1 MRALPGGESV
11 RETVPKPVPKT
22 VPLAGLAALCLAVT
36 ACTNSGSSGTANT
49 AASGNNTAAAQQVAN
64 PSASAGPACTSKTYG
79 GGVSQLN
86 ITDGKTVVGFSQSE
100 STSNPFRAT
109 ETKSI
114 EDQAKSLG
122 VKLIERNANA
132 DVNAQNSQIEDMI
145 AQGAQVLI
153 VAPEN
158 SAGLGPALGEAK
170 AKKIPVLTIDRT
182 VVGAACTDFIA
193 FIGSN
198 FYGQAQIAADD
209 LDQATGGTAKV
220 AILSGTP
227 GNNVS
232 TDRTN
237 GFTAELQSKYP
248 NMTVVASQT
257 ANFDQTDGQK
267 VMEQLLQ
274 AHPEINAVYAE
285 NDEMA
290 LGAIQAITA
299 AGKTPGK
306 DVKIVSIDGIQQAVQ
321 DVAAGKVFA
330 DIETNPRFGPLAF
343 QSLQN
348 FYGAVGVQAKVIIKD
363 NHFNAANAQSALSG
377 GLVY

>member
-1 MRALPGGESV
+1 MNPTLRAK
-11 RETVPKPVPKT
+11 TPVAA
-22 VPLAGLAALCLAVT
+22 LLAAGLCLTAA
-36 ACTNSGSSGTANT
+36 ACTNAGSTTASGGSS
-49 AASGNNTAAAQQVAN
+49 ASAENSAAAQQVVS
-64 PSASAGPACTSKTYG
+64 PSASAAGPACTYQSYG
-79 GGVSQLN
+79 GGVPKLD
-86 ITDGKTVVGFSQSE
+86 ITDGRTIVGFSQSE

-109 ETKSI
+109 ETSSI
-114 EDQAKSLG
+114 EAQAKKLG

-145 AQGAQVLI
+145 AQGAKVLS

-158 SAGLGPALGEAK
+158 SDGLGPALAQAK

-182 VVGAACTDFIA
+182 VTGSACSDFVA

-209 LDQATGGTAKV
+209 LAGATDSTAHV

-237 GFTAELQSKYP
+237 GFLDEVKAKYP
-248 NMTVVASQT
+248 NIQVVASQT
-257 ANFDQTDGQK
+257 GNFDQTDGQK

-274 AHPEINAVYAE
+274 AHPDINAVYAE

-290 LGAIQAITA
+290 LGAIQAIRS

-306 DVKIVSIDGIQQAVQ
+306 DIKIVSIDGIQQAVQ
-321 DVAAGKVFA
+321 DVVAGQLVA

-343 QSLQN
+343 QSLQDL
-348 FYGAVGVQAKVIIKD
+348 YGGTGVQSKVIIKD
-363 NHFNAANAQSALSG
+363 GHFTSANAQQALAQ

>member
-1 MRALPGGESV
+1 MFATLRAKAVSAAVL
-11 RETVPKPVPKT
+11 T
-22 VPLAGLAALCLAVT
+22 AGLCLTAT
-36 ACTNSGSSGTANT
+36 ACTNSGNDSGQGAPS
-49 AASGNNTAAAQQVAN
+49 ASASDNAAAAQQT
-64 PSASAGPACTSKTYG
+64 SAPTASSSGPGCTYQNYG
-79 GGVSQLN
+79 GGVPKLD

-114 EDQAKSLG
+114 EDQAKKLG

-145 AQGAQVLI
+145 AQGAKVLV

-158 SAGLGPALGEAK
+158 SDGLGPALAQAK

-182 VVGAACTDFIA
+182 VTGTACSDFVS

-209 LDQATGGTAKV
+209 LASASNGTAHV
-220 AILSGTP
+220 AILTGTP
-227 GNNVS
+227 GNNVT
-232 TDRTN
+232 TDRTK
-237 GFTAELQSKYP
+237 GFQDQVKAKYP
-248 NMTVVASQT
+248 NMRIVASQT
-257 ANFDQTDGQK
+257 GNFAQTDGQR

-274 AHPEINAVYAE
+274 AHSDINAVYAE

-290 LGAIQAITA
+290 LGAIQAIKS

-306 DVKIVSIDGIQQAVQ
+306 DVKIVSIDGIQQMVQNVAGGQAV
-321 DVAAGKVFA
+321 A

-343 QSLQN
+343 QSLQD
-348 FYGAVGVQAKVIIKD
+348 FYGTAGVPDKVIIKD
-363 NHFNAANAQSALSG
+363 GHFTPADAKQALDQ

>member
-1 MRALPGGESV
+1 MNVSLRAKSLTAAV
-11 RETVPKPVPKT
+11 LT
-22 VPLAGLAALCLAVT
+22 AGLCLTAT
-36 ACTNSGSSGTANT
+36 ACTNSGSSSDDASASSTNT
-49 AASGNNTAAAQQVAN
+49 GAAQQVVS
-64 PSASAGPACTSKTYG
+64 PTDSAAGPGCTYQRYG
-79 GGVSQLN
+79 GGVAKLD
-86 ITDGKTVVGFSQSE
+86 ITDGSTVVGFSQSE

-114 EDQAKSLG
+114 EAQAKQLG

-145 AQGAQVLI
+145 AQGAKALI

-158 SAGLGPALGEAK
+158 SDGLGPALSQAK

-182 VVGAACTDFIA
+182 VTGTACADFIA

-209 LDQATGGTAKV
+209 LNTATGGTAQV
-220 AILSGTP
+220 AILTGTP
-227 GNNVS
+227 GNNVT
-232 TDRTN
+232 TDRTK
-237 GFTAELQSKYP
+237 GFQDQVKAKYP
-248 NMTVVASQT
+248 NMKVVASQT
-257 ANFDQTDGQK
+257 GNFDQTDGQK

-274 AHPEINAVYAE
+274 AHSGINAVYAE

-290 LGAIQAITA
+290 LGAIQAIKS

-306 DVKIVSIDGIQQAVQ
+306 DIKIVSIDGIQQMVQNVSNGLAV
-321 DVAAGKVFA
+321 A

-343 QSLQN
+343 QALQS
-348 FYGAVGVQAKVIIKD
+348 FYGTTGVQDKVIIKD
-363 NHFNAANAQSALSG
+363 GHFTVQNAQQALAQ

>member
-1 MRALPGGESV
+1 MYATLRAKAVTAAVL
-11 RETVPKPVPKT
+11 T
-22 VPLAGLAALCLAVT
+22 AGLCLTAT
-36 ACTNSGSSGTANT
+36 ACTNSGNDSGKDTST
-49 AASGNNTAAAQQVAN
+49 SAAADNTAAAQQTAS
-64 PSASAGPACTSKTYG
+64 PTASATGPACTYQNYG
-79 GGVSQLN
+79 GGVPKLD

-114 EDQAKSLG
+114 EQEAKKLG

-145 AQGAQVLI
+145 AQGAKALI

-158 SAGLGPALGEAK
+158 SDGLGPALAQAK

-182 VVGAACTDFIA
+182 VTGTACSDFIS

-209 LDQATGGTAKV
+209 LAGATGQSAHV
-220 AILSGTP
+220 AILTGTP
-227 GNNVS
+227 GNDVT
-232 TDRTN
+232 TDRTK
-237 GFTAELQSKYP
+237 GFQDEVKAKYP
-248 NMTVVASQT
+248 NIKVVASQT
-257 ANFDQTDGQK
+257 GNFDQTDGQK

-274 AHPEINAVYAE
+274 AHSDINAVFAE

-290 LGAIQAITA
+290 LGAIQAIRS

-306 DVKIVSIDGIQQAVQ
+306 DVKIVSIDGISQMVQ
-321 DVAAGKVFA
+321 NVASGLSVA

-343 QSLQN
+343 QSLQD
-348 FYGAVGVQAKVIIKD
+348 FYGTAGVQDKVIIKD
-363 NHFNAANAQSALSG
+363 GHFTASNAKQALDQ

>member
-1 MRALPGGESV
+1 MNASFRVKAMTAAVL
-11 RETVPKPVPKT
+11 T
-22 VPLAGLAALCLAVT
+22 AGLCLSAS
-36 ACTNSGSSGTANT
+36 ACTKSSSSSDGAAPSTSNS
-49 AASGNNTAAAQQVAN
+49 AAAQQVATPTGS
-64 PSASAGPACTSKTYG
+64 PSGPACTYQRYA
-79 GGVSQLN
+79 GGVPKVD
-86 ITDGKTVVGFSQSE
+86 ITDGKTIVGFSQSE

-109 ETKSI
+109 ETKTI
-114 EDQAKSLG
+114 EAQAKQLG

-145 AQGAQVLI
+145 AQGAKALI

-158 SAGLGPALGEAK
+158 SAGLGPALAQAK

-182 VVGAACTDFIA
+182 VTGSACTDFIA

-209 LDQATGGTAKV
+209 LASATGGTAHV
-220 AILSGTP
+220 AILTGTP
-227 GNNVS
+227 GNNVT
-232 TDRTN
+232 TDRTK
-237 GFTAELQSKYP
+237 GFQDQVAAKYP
-248 NMTVVASQT
+248 NMKIVASQT
-257 ANFDQTDGQK
+257 GNFAQTDGQK

-274 AHPEINAVYAE
+274 AHSDINAVYAE

-290 LGAIQAITA
+290 LGAIQAIRA

-321 DVAAGKVFA
+321 DVAAGQIAA

-343 QSLQN
+343 QSLQD
-348 FYGAVGVQAKVIIKD
+348 FYGTTGVQDKVIIKD
-363 NHFNAANAQSALSG
+363 GHFTAANAKQALSQ

>member
-1 MRALPGGESV
+1 MNATPRV
-11 RETVPKPVPKT
+11 RTAIAAVMTVGLT
-22 VPLAGLAALCLAVT
+22 LAAS
-36 ACTNSGSSGTANT
+36 ACTNSGSTSSGSSSSSSAV
-49 AASGNNTAAAQQVAN
+49 ANNTAAAQQVAS
-64 PSASAGPACTSKTYG
+64 PSGTATGPACTYTTYA
-79 GGVSQLN
+79 GGVPKLN
-86 ITDGKTVVGFSQSE
+86 VADGKTIVGFSQSE

-114 EDQAKSLG
+114 ENQARTLG

-158 SAGLGPALGEAK
+158 SDGLGPALAQAK

-182 VVGAACTDFIA
+182 VTGTACTDFIA

-209 LDQATGGTAKV
+209 VAAATGGSGKV

-232 TDRTN
+232 ADRTK
-237 GFTAELQSKYP
+237 GFTDQLAAKYP
-248 NMTVVASQT
+248 NLAVVASQT

-267 VMEQLLQ
+267 VMEQMLQ
-274 AHPEINAVYAE
+274 AHPDITAVYAE
-285 NDEMA
+285 NDGMA
-290 LGAIQAITA
+290 LGALQAIRS

-306 DVKIVSIDGIQQAVQ
+306 DIKVVSIDGIQQAVQ
-321 DVAAGKVFA
+321 DVASGQVAA

-343 QSLQN
+343 QSLQD
-348 FYGAVGVQAKVIIKD
+348 FFGTTGVQPKVIIKD
-363 NHFNAANAQSALSG
+363 NHFTPANAQQALAQ

>member
-1 MRALPGGESV
+1 MNAFPRGGA
-11 RETVPKPVPKT
+11 VPAAAV
-22 VPLAGLAALCLAVT
+22 LAALCLAAS
-36 ACTNSGSSGTANT
+36 ACTNSGTGSAANT
-49 AASGNNTAAAQQVAN
+49 AAGANDSAAAQQVAG
-64 PSASAGPACTSKTYG
+64 SGTGAGPGCTYQSYA
-79 GGVSQLN
+79 GGVPKLD

-114 EDQAKSLG
+114 EDQASKLG

-145 AQGAQVLI
+145 AQGAQALI

-158 SAGLGPALGEAK
+158 SAGLGPALAQAK

-182 VVGAACTDFIA
+182 VTGTACSDFIA

-198 FYGQAQIAADD
+198 FSGQARIAADD
-209 LDQATGGTAKV
+209 LASATGSSAKV
-220 AILSGTP
+220 AVLSGTP

-237 GFTAELQSKYP
+237 GFTAELQAKYP
-248 NMTVVASQT
+248 NMSVVASQT

-267 VMEQLLQ
+267 VMEQMLQ

-321 DVAAGKVFA
+321 DVAGGQVFA

-343 QSLQN
+343 QSLQD
-348 FYGAVGVQAKVIIKD
+348 FYGTTGVPAKVIIKD
-363 NHFNAANAQSALSG
+363 NHFTGGNAQSALSG

>member
-1 MRALPGGESV
+1 MTALARGKAVPG
-11 RETVPKPVPKT
+11 
-22 VPLAGLAALCLAVT
+22 AALAALCLAAT
-36 ACTNSGSSGTANT
+36 ACTNSGNSGGANT
-49 AASGNNTAAAQQVAN
+49 AATANNAAAAQQVAN
-64 PSASAGPACTSKTYG
+64 PSASAGPACTYQGYG
-79 GGVSQLN
+79 GGVPPLN
-86 ITDGKTVVGFSQSE
+86 ITDGKTIVGFSQSE

-132 DVNAQNSQIEDMI
+132 DVNAQNLQIQDMI
-145 AQGAQVLI
+145 AQGARALI

-158 SAGLGPALGEAK
+158 SAGLGPALAAAK

-182 VVGAACTDFIA
+182 VTGAACSDFIA

-209 LDQATGGTAKV
+209 LSQATGGSAKV

-237 GFTAELQSKYP
+237 GFTAQLQAKYP

-257 ANFDQTDGQK
+257 ANFDETDGQK

-299 AGKTPGK
+299 AGKSPGK

-321 DVAAGKVFA
+321 DVAAGKIFA

-343 QSLQN
+343 QSLRD
-348 FYGAVGVQAKVIIKD
+348 FYGSAGVQSKVIIKD
-363 NHFNAANAQSALSG
+363 NHFTSANAQSALSG

>member
-1 MRALPGGESV
+1 MTATTLRKA
-11 RETVPKPVPKT
+11 VPAT
-22 VPLAGLAALCLAVT
+22 ALAAVLCLGVS
-36 ACTNSGSSGTANT
+36 ACTKASTTSDGSSSS
-49 AASGNNTAAAQQVAN
+49 AAAADTAAAQQVVT
-64 PSASAGPACTSKTYG
+64 PSASAGPGCTASTYAG
-79 GGVSQLN
+79 GAPALN
-86 ITDGKTVVGFSQSE
+86 IADGKTVVGFSQSE

-145 AQGAQVLI
+145 AQGAKVLI

-158 SAGLGPALGEAK
+158 SDGLGPALAQAK

-182 VVGAACTDFIA
+182 VTGTACSDFIA

-209 LDQATGGTAKV
+209 LGKATGGTGSV

-232 TDRTN
+232 TDRTK
-237 GFTAELQSKYP
+237 GFTDEIKAKFPGLK
-248 NMTVVASQT
+248 VVASQT

-267 VMEQLLQ
+267 VTEQLLQ
-274 AHPEINAVYAE
+274 AHPDITAVYAE

-290 LGAIQAITA
+290 FGALQAIKS

-306 DVKIVSIDGIQQAVQ
+306 DIKVVSIDGTQQAVQ
-321 DVAAGKVFA
+321 DVIAGQLVA

-343 QSLQN
+343 QSLQD
-348 FYGAVGVQAKVIIKD
+348 FFGTTGVQPNVIIKD
-363 NHFNAANAQSALSG
+363 GHFTADNAKDALAQ

>member
-1 MRALPGGESV
+1 MNTFPRGNTAPAAAL
-11 RETVPKPVPKT
+11 
-22 VPLAGLAALCLAVT
+22 AAALCLAVS
-36 ACTNSGSSGTANT
+36 ACTNSGTTG
-49 AASGNNTAAAQQVAN
+49 AASTSAANNSAAAQQVASS
-64 PSASAGPACTSKTYG
+64 SASAGPACTYQSYG
-79 GGVSQLN
+79 GGVSKLD

-114 EDQAKSLG
+114 EDQAKTLG

-132 DVNAQNSQIEDMI
+132 DVNAQNSQIESMI
-145 AQGAQVLI
+145 AQGAQALI

-158 SAGLGPALGEAK
+158 SAGLGPALAQAK

-182 VVGAACTDFIA
+182 VTGAACTDFIA

-209 LDQATGGTAKV
+209 LAAATGSSAKV

-237 GFTAELQSKYP
+237 GFTAQLQAKYP

-274 AHPEINAVYAE
+274 AHPEITALYAE

-290 LGAIQAITA
+290 LGAIQAITS

-321 DVAAGKVFA
+321 DVAAGKIFA

-343 QSLQN
+343 QSLQD
-348 FYGAVGVQAKVIIKD
+348 FYGTTGVQPKVIIKD
-363 NHFNAANAQSALSG
+363 NHFTSANAQSALSG

>member
-1 MRALPGGESV
+1 MNATLRANAATAAMLA
-11 RETVPKPVPKT
+11 
-22 VPLAGLAALCLAVT
+22 AGLCLTAT
-36 ACTNSGSSGTANT
+36 ACTNSGSTT
-49 AASGNNTAAAQQVAN
+49 AASGSQAPSAANSAGAQQVES
-64 PSASAGPACTSKTYG
+64 PSAAPTGSGCTYRSYA
-79 GGVSQLN
+79 GGVPRLSLA
-86 ITDGKTVVGFSQSE
+86 GGATVVGFSQSE

-114 EDQAKSLG
+114 EDEAKRLG
-122 VKLIERNANA
+122 IKLIERNANA

-145 AQGAQVLI
+145 AQGAKALI

-158 SAGLGPALGEAK
+158 SDGLGPALAQAK

-182 VVGAACTDFIA
+182 VTGTACQDFIA

-209 LDQATGGTAKV
+209 LAGATHAQAHI
-220 AILSGTP
+220 AILQGTP

-232 TDRTN
+232 ADRTK
-237 GFTAELQSKYP
+237 GFTDQLAAKYT
-248 NMTVVASQT
+248 NMKVVASQT
-257 ANFDQTDGQK
+257 GNFDQTDGQK

-274 AHPEINAVYAE
+274 AHPDINAVYAE
-285 NDEMA
+285 NDAMA
-290 LGAIQAITA
+290 LGAIQAIRS

-306 DVKIVSIDGIQQAVQ
+306 DIKIVSIDGIQQAVQ
-321 DVAAGKVFA
+321 GVANGQLAA

-343 QSLQN
+343 QSLQD
-348 FYGAVGVQAKVIIKD
+348 FFGATGVQPKVIIKD
-363 NHFNAANAQSALSG
+363 GHFTSANAQQALAQ

>member
-1 MRALPGGESV
+1 MTATTLRKA
-11 RETVPKPVPKT
+11 VPVT
-22 VPLAGLAALCLAVT
+22 ALAAVLCLGLSS
-36 ACTNSGSSGTANT
+36 CTKASTTS
-49 AASGNNTAAAQQVAN
+49 AASTGSASAANSAAAQQVVT
-64 PSASAGPACTSKTYG
+64 PSASAGPGCTASTYA
-79 GGVSQLN
+79 GGVPALN

-100 STSNPFRAT
+100 ATSNPFRAT

-114 EDQAKSLG
+114 EDQAKTLG

-145 AQGAQVLI
+145 AQGAKVLI

-158 SAGLGPALGEAK
+158 SDGLGPALAQAK
-170 AKKIPVLTIDRT
+170 AKKIPVLTIDRSVT
-182 VVGAACTDFIA
+182 GTACSDFIA

-209 LDQATGGTAKV
+209 VATATGGTGKV

-232 TDRTN
+232 TDRTK
-237 GFTAELQSKYP
+237 GFTDQLAAKYP
-248 NMTVVASQT
+248 NLSVVASQT

-267 VMEQLLQ
+267 VMEQMLQ
-274 AHPEINAVYAE
+274 AHPDITAVYAE
-285 NDEMA
+285 NDGMA
-290 LGAIQAITA
+290 LGALQAIKS
-299 AGKTPGK
+299 AGKTAGK
-306 DVKIVSIDGIQQAVQ
+306 DIKVVSIDGIQQAVQ
-321 DVAAGKVFA
+321 DVVSGQLAA

-343 QSLQN
+343 QSLQD
-348 FYGAVGVQAKVIIKD
+348 FFGTTGVQPKVIIKD
-363 NHFNAANAQSALSG
+363 NHFTPANAKDALSQ

>member
-1 MRALPGGESV
+1 MHANSRNRSA
-11 RETVPKPVPKT
+11 
-22 VPLAGLAALCLAVT
+22 LAAVLAAGLCLAAS
-36 ACTNSGSSGTANT
+36 ACTSSGNDSTAGAST
-49 AASGNNTAAAQQVAN
+49 SSAASAAADNTAAAQQVVS
-64 PSASAGPACTSKTYG
+64 PSASATGAGCTYQTYG
-79 GGVSQLN
+79 GGVPQLN
-86 ITDGKTVVGFSQSE
+86 ITDGKTIVGFSQSE
-100 STSNPFRAT
+100 STTNPFRAT

-145 AQGAQVLI
+145 AQGAKALI

-158 SAGLGPALGEAK
+158 SDGLGPALAEAK
-170 AKKIPVLTIDRT
+170 SKKIPVLTIDRT
-182 VVGAACTDFIA
+182 VNGTACSDFIA

-209 LDQATGGTAKV
+209 LAGATNGTANV
-220 AILSGTP
+220 AILTGTP
-227 GNNVS
+227 GNNVT

-237 GFTAELQSKYP
+237 GFQAEIKAKYP
-248 NMTVVASQT
+248 NIKVVASQT
-257 ANFDQTDGQK
+257 GNFDQTDAQK

-274 AHPEINAVYAE
+274 AHSNINAVYAE

-290 LGAIQAITA
+290 LGAIQAIRS

-306 DVKIVSIDGIQQAVQ
+306 DVKIVTIDGISQVVQ
-321 DVAAGKVFA
+321 DVAAGQVVA

-348 FYGAVGVQAKVIIKD
+348 FYGTTGVQPKVIIKD
-363 NHFNAANAQSALSG
+363 GHFTSANAKSALSQ

>member
-1 MRALPGGESV
+1 MTPTPLRTRTPVAAALV
-11 RETVPKPVPKT
+11 
-22 VPLAGLAALCLAVT
+22 AGLCLTAA
-36 ACTNSGSSGTANT
+36 ACTNAGSTTASN
-49 AASGNNTAAAQQVAN
+49 AAAPAAGNSAAAQQVAT
-64 PSASAGPACTSKTYG
+64 PSAGTAGPGCTYQSYG
-79 GGVSQLN
+79 GGLSKVD

-100 STSNPFRAT
+100 ATSNPFRAT
-109 ETKSI
+109 ETASI
-114 EDQAKSLG
+114 EAEAKRLG
-122 VKLIERNANA
+122 VKLVERNANA

-158 SAGLGPALGEAK
+158 SDGLGPALAQAK

-182 VVGAACTDFIA
+182 VTGSACSDFVA
-193 FIGSN
+193 FIGSD
-198 FYGQAQIAADD
+198 FYGQAKIAADD
-209 LDQATGGTAKV
+209 LAGATGAAAHV
-220 AILSGTP
+220 AVLSGTP

-237 GFTAELQSKYP
+237 GFLDQVKSTYP
-248 NMTVVASQT
+248 NIQVVASQT
-257 ANFDQTDGQK
+257 GNFNQTDGQK

-274 AHPEINAVYAE
+274 AHPDINAVYAE

-290 LGAIQAITA
+290 LGAIQAIRS

-321 DVAAGKVFA
+321 DVVAGQLVA

-343 QSLQN
+343 QSLQDL
-348 FYGAVGVQAKVIIKD
+348 YGTAGVQPKVIIKD
-363 NHFNAANAQSALSG
+363 GHFTAANAQQALSQ

>member
-1 MRALPGGESV
+1 MNALARGKA
-11 RETVPKPVPKT
+11 VP
-22 VPLAGLAALCLAVT
+22 AAALAALCLAAT
-36 ACTNSGSSGTANT
+36 ACTNSGSSGGSSTAP
-49 AASGNNTAAAQQVAN
+49 AANNSAAAQQVASS
-64 PSASAGPACTSKTYG
+64 SASAGPACTYQSYG
-79 GGVSQLN
+79 GGVPKLN
-86 ITDGKTVVGFSQSE
+86 ITDGKTIVGFSQSE

-158 SAGLGPALGEAK
+158 SAGLGPALAEAK
-170 AKKIPVLTIDRT
+170 SKKIPVLTIDRT
-182 VVGAACTDFIA
+182 VTGTACTDFIA

-209 LDQATGGTAKV
+209 LNQATGGTAKV

-237 GFTAELQSKYP
+237 GFTDQLKAKYP

-274 AHPEINAVYAE
+274 AHPDINAVYAE

-306 DVKIVSIDGIQQAVQ
+306 DVKIVSIDGTQQAVQ
-321 DVAAGKVFA
+321 DVAAGKIFA

-343 QSLQN
+343 QSLQD
-348 FYGAVGVQAKVIIKD
+348 FYGSTGVQAKVIIKD
-363 NHFNAANAQSALSG
+363 NHFTSANAQSALSG

>member
-1 MRALPGGESV
+1 MSAFTRGTA
-11 RETVPKPVPKT
+11 VP
-22 VPLAGLAALCLAVT
+22 ASALAALCLAAA
-36 ACTNSGSSGTANT
+36 ACTNSGTSGSGNT
-49 AASGNNTAAAQQVAN
+49 AAAGNNSAAAQQVA
-64 PSASAGPACTSKTYG
+64 SSTASAGPACTSQTYN
-79 GGVSQLN
+79 GGVPKLN
-86 ITDGKTVVGFSQSE
+86 ITDGKTIVGFSQSE

-132 DVNAQNSQIEDMI
+132 DVNAQNSQIQDMI

-158 SAGLGPALGEAK
+158 SAGLGPALAAAK

-182 VVGAACTDFIA
+182 VTGAACSDFIA

-209 LDQATGGTAKV
+209 LAQATGSTAKV

-232 TDRTN
+232 TDRTD
-237 GFTAELQSKYP
+237 GFTSQLAAKYP

-257 ANFDQTDGQK
+257 ANFAETDGQK

-274 AHPEINAVYAE
+274 AHPDINAVYAE

-321 DVAAGKVFA
+321 DVADGKVAA

-343 QSLQN
+343 QSLQD
-348 FYGAVGVQAKVIIKD
+348 FYGTTGVQAKVIIKD
-363 NHFNAANAQSALSG
+363 NHFTNANAQTALNG

>member
-1 MRALPGGESV
+1 MYASLRAKAVSAAVL
-11 RETVPKPVPKT
+11 T
-22 VPLAGLAALCLAVT
+22 AGLCLTAT
-36 ACTNSGSSGTANT
+36 ACTNSGNDSPKSDAG
-49 AASGNNTAAAQQVAN
+49 ASANNTAAAQQLAT
-64 PSASAGPACTSKTYG
+64 PTDSATGTGCTYQTYG
-79 GGVSQLN
+79 GGVPKLD

-114 EDQAKSLG
+114 EAQAKQLG

-145 AQGAQVLI
+145 AQGAKALI

-158 SAGLGPALGEAK
+158 SDGLGPALAQAK

-182 VVGAACTDFIA
+182 VTGTACGDFIA
-193 FIGSN
+193 FIGSD

-209 LDQATGGTAKV
+209 LVGATGGNAHV
-220 AILSGTP
+220 AILTGTP
-227 GNNVS
+227 GNNVT
-232 TDRTN
+232 TDRTK
-237 GFTAELQSKYP
+237 GFEDRVKAKYP
-248 NMTVVASQT
+248 NVKVVASQT
-257 ANFDQTDGQK
+257 GNFAQTDGQK

-274 AHPEINAVYAE
+274 AHSDINAVYAE

-290 LGAIQAITA
+290 LGAIQAIKS

-306 DVKIVSIDGIQQAVQ
+306 DVKIVTIDGISQMVQNVAGGQAV
-321 DVAAGKVFA
+321 A

-348 FYGAVGVQAKVIIKD
+348 FYGTTGVQPKVIIKD
-363 NHFNAANAQSALSG
+363 GHFTASNAKQALSQ